1 MLCQLTTF
9 TSTNYPKR
17 CDGDSC
23 GNDTHVSISW
33 CYQECYWMM
42 HFFHQSSVLHSLASL
57 SLAWDERSIFLT
69 FFSSL
74 SLANCLLLI
83 WFINFAGVVIELV
96 IVQCCC
102 ISLSTSAVQC
112 LFSSHPFFCIP
123 SFHLFRPS
131 LGQAVAFFGR
141 FFFHINQHQTYL
153 SAHTHTHTYT
163 DQCQFISNLCKILQ
177 SHLENFPTRH
187 SVGQFTGTDG
197 LAALKIERG
206 FNLPACSPPP
216 LFIFILLIRLYSL
229 AVFLKNGF
237 IFFFFFFLLVAGC
250 NENADF
256 WAFSFHSHRSYLA
269 MTIFSTSLVGPTGVL
284 RTVTQE
290 RRRSRRRPNRR
301 NWWGLL
307 V

>member
-1 MLCQLTTF
+1 MF
-9 TSTNYPKR
+9 
-17 CDGDSC
+17 
-23 GNDTHVSISW
+23 V
-33 CYQECYWMM
+33 
-42 HFFHQSSVLHSLASL
+42 FL
-57 SLAWDERSIFLT
+57 SSIFLHPL
-69 FFSSL
+69 FPSFSSFTWSSSGFL
-74 SLANCLLLI
+74 WTFLL
-83 WFINFAGVVIELV
+83 
-96 IVQCCC
+96 
-102 ISLSTSAVQC
+102 
-112 LFSSHPFFCIP
+112 P
-123 SFHLFRPS
+123 
-131 LGQAVAFFGR
+131 
-141 FFFHINQHQTYL
+141 HQPTPNL
-153 SAHTHTHTYT
+153 PVCTHSHTHTYT

-229 AVFLKNGF
+229 ADFLKNSF